1 MKMSKFEREVSGEIE
16 KLIHG
21 EDSKSNYSDLRKQVP
36 IQNLLV
42 IKTHCYVNNNKWKG
56 TILLT
61 LEVEP
66 CKPTILIVRLEL
78 QSDID
83 EDEDRY
89 SWCTLPIPENE
100 EEHFQLSTTQ
110 DVLFEFEFFELIKK
124 AFDVLNT

>member
-1 MKMSKFEREVSGEIE
+1 MNKFERELYEEIE
-16 KLIHG
+16 KLIQG
-21 EDSKSNYSDLRKQVP
+21 DDSKSHYSDLRKQVP

-42 IKTHCYVNNNKWKG
+42 IKTTFYVNNNKWKG
-56 TILLT
+56 TMIST

-66 CKPTILIVRLEL
+66 CHPTILIFRLEL

-83 EDEDRY
+83 EDEDKY
-89 SWCTLPIPENE
+89 IWCTLPIPESE

-124 AFDVLNT
+124 AFDVLKK